1 MINSTAI
8 RNTID
13 SVNRAAAAL
22 GVSPY
27 GDDGLTFTRREFNA
41 ETKGAHVFDSLQS
54 LRDRYAVVVDHSEVF
69 THPASLTLTIDTFNT
84 TAFYYRYKTFKPLN
98 VSTAM
103 IEHDIALILRTDN
116 PIAVLASMN
125 ANIAKFFA
133 DNRISAKNVE
143 SCGYLNYINKTIV
156 RMNDGLAVVIK
167 YNPEFEGVRY
177 FYRFDL
183 RRYLYRQSE
192 RVKDAITECEEQAAK
207 YQELVAAKT
216 AQAANRLLALQKRP
230 SKIASKAR

>member
-1 MINSTAI
+1 MLDATTI

-13 SVNRAAAAL
+13 TVNHAAAAL

-27 GDDGLTFTRREFNA
+27 GDDGITFTRREFNA
-41 ETKGAHVFDSLQS
+41 ETKGAHVFLSLEN
-54 LRDRYAVVVDHSEVF
+54 LRNHYAVVVDHSEVF
-69 THPASLTLTIDTFNT
+69 THPASLTLTIDTFNA

-177 FYRFDL
+177 FYRFNL
-183 RRYLYRQSE
+183 RGYLCHQ
-192 RVKDAITECEEQAAK
+192 KDSINDAVTKCEEQAAK

-216 AQAANRLLALQKRP
+216 AQAAKLRKLFANLNK
-230 SKIASKAR
+230 